1 MNSRNNIQKQYSENN
16 NAAFGHYAVLL
27 GTFLG
32 FVAIYASFFKKEIM
46 EHSTAE
52 LFLWFSTITLMIV
65 LSLLAILAVN
75 IGYARRRDH
84 VVTCVREVGQYYPEI
99 CGNGRSKCIF
109 NFLIGAYNVF
119 FWFFFWILP
128 AFTAFSAILFSRM
141 NYCGKYYIIAVGLV
155 LWIIDFLVLKC
166 HYCEYKRIC
175 DKAKTKERLTNTS
188 DSEQCSSKNVT
199 FNISC

>member
-1 MNSRNNIQKQYSENN
+1 MQSENNIQKQYSENN

-32 FVAIYASFFKKEIM
+32 FVAIYALFFKNEI
-46 EHSTAE
+46 HVATSE

-84 VVTCVREVGQYYPEI
+84 VVTCVHEVGQDYPEI
-99 CGNGRSKCIF
+99 CGNGRNKRIF
-109 NFLIGAYNVF
+109 DFLIGAYNVF
-119 FWFFFWILP
+119 FWFFFLTLP
-128 AFTAFSAILFSRM
+128 AFTAFSAILFSKM
-141 NYCGKYYIIAVGLV
+141 NYCGEWYIVAIGVA
-155 LWIIDFLVLKC
+155 LWIIDIQVLKS
-166 HYCEYKRIC
+166 HYCEYKRVC
-175 DKAKTKERLTNTS
+175 DKAKIKECLTKKADS
-188 DSEQCSSKNVT
+188 DQCSSKNVT